1 MDSKKKAGVYM
12 FGSESYPAILFGI
25 LLFFVP
31 KTPRYLVLIE
41 QEEKAFSI
49 LEKINGTEK
58 GKRDTQRHKK
68 YGTRKNRKV
77 VYLWCSGNHY
87 RYIIIGIPT
96 S

>member
-1 MDSKKKAGVYM
+1 M

-31 KTPRYLVLIE
+31 KTPRYLVLIGIRRE
-41 QEEKAFSI
+41 SVLYFRENQR
-49 LEKINGTEK
+49 TEK

-96 S
+96 SYRD